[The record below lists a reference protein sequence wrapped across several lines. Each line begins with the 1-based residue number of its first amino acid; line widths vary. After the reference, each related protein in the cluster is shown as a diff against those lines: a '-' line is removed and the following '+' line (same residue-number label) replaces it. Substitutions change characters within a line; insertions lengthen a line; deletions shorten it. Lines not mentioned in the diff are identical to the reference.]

1 MSTTQTAP
9 ARDVES
15 AVRVISHWIDGAE
28 RRSTSG
34 RTAPVF
40 NPATGAVQAE
50 VALADQAE
58 IDEALASAQ
67 RGYQL
72 WSGYS
77 IAKRQAV
84 MFAFRELLNA
94 RKQELAEIIT
104 AEHGKVVSDAM
115 GEILRG
121 QEVVELATGF
131 PHLIKGAF
139 SENASTGIDVYSLK
153 QPLGVVGIISP
164 FNFPAMV
171 PMWFFPVAIAA
182 GNAVVLKPSEKDP
195 SAALWLAKLWQE
207 AGLPDGVFT
216 VLQGDKL
223 AVDGLLESPVVQS
236 ISFVGST
243 PIAQY
248 IYETAS
254 KHGKRVQ
261 ALGGAKNHMLVLPD
275 ADLDLVADQAVNA
288 GYGAAGERCMAI
300 SVVLAVEPVAD
311 DLIAKISERIAKLR
325 IGNGAGV
332 DGVEPDM
339 GPLITDVH
347 RDKVATYVDIAEA
360 DGAKIV
366 VDGRG
371 LSVEGHEDG
380 FFFGPTL
387 IDDLPTSSRAYTEE
401 IFGPVL
407 SVVRVQSYDEG
418 VDLINSGQFG
428 NGTAIFTN
436 DGGAARRFQNEVQVG
451 MIGINVPIPVPVAYH
466 SFGGWKQSLFGD
478 AKAYGVHGFDFF
490 TREKAITARWI
501 DPATRHD
508 TDHGGINLGFPQND

>member
-1 MSTTQTAP
+1 MSTTETAAGIP
-9 ARDVES
+9 
-15 AVRVISHWIDGAE
+15 VIGHWIDGVVRADG
-28 RRSTSG
+28 SG
-34 RTAPVF
+34 RTSPVY

-50 VALADQAE
+50 VALADQE
-58 IDEALASAQ
+58 QIDEAIASAA
-67 RGYQL
+67 RGFAV
-72 WSGYS
+72 WSRYS
-77 IAKRQAV
+77 IAKRQSV
-84 MFAFRELLNA
+84 LFAFRELLNA
-94 RKQELAEIIT
+94 RRSELAAIIT
-104 AEHGKVVSDAM
+104 AEHGKVLSDAL

-131 PHLIKGAF
+131 PHLLKGAY
-139 SENASTGIDVYSLK
+139 SESASTGIDVYSLK

-171 PMWFFPVAIAA
+171 PLWFFPIAIAA
-182 GNAVVLKPSEKDP
+182 GNAVVVKPSEKDP
-195 SAALWLAKLWQE
+195 SASLWLARLWKE

-223 AVDGLLESPVVQS
+223 AVDGLLHSPVVQS

-254 KHGKRVQ
+254 RNGKRVQ

-300 SVVLAVEPVAD
+300 SVVIAVGKVAD
-311 DLIAKISERIAKLR
+311 DLIGKITERIAKLR
-325 IGNGAGV
+325 IGDGAGV

-339 GPLITDVH
+339 GPLITGAH
-347 RDKVATYVDIAEA
+347 RDKVSSYVDIAEA
-360 DGAKIV
+360 DGATIV

-371 LSVEGHEDG
+371 FTVAGREDG

-387 IDDLPTSSRAYTEE
+387 IDEVPTTSRAYTEE

-407 SVVRVQSYDEG
+407 EVVRVESFQEG
-418 VDLINSGQFG
+418 LDLINSGRFG

-436 DGGAARRFQNEVQVG
+436 DGGAARRFQSEVQVG

-466 SFGGWKQSLFGD
+466 SFGGWKSSLFGD

-490 TREKAITARWI
+490 TREKAITSRWL
-501 DPATRHD
+501 DPAT
-508 TDHGGINLGFPQND
+508 HGGIDLGFPQND